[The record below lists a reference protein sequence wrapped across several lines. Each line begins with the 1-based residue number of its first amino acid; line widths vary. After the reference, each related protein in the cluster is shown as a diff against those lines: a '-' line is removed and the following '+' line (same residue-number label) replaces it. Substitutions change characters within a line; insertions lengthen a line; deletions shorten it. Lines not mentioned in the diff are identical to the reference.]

1 VFPIRLLTR
10 AALAAVAIC
19 AIATTPQ
26 AQSPQSPTS
35 SPTFRSGVD
44 LVRLDIR
51 VTDALGRPITDLR
64 PEELIITD
72 GSETRPPVLFQ
83 RITEPA
89 DTFVDAALEAMSAE
103 VSSNAGFPR
112 GHLYVLIFDQTH
124 IAGGNEQRARMAAEQ
139 FIRTKVRP
147 TDRVAIFAV
156 PGPGPRVGFT
166 NDRTRAIE
174 ALSSVRGSYQRTVQT
189 PFGTMPIYDAHRIA
203 QGDEKLT
210 MDTIDR
216 FIREGTGDL
225 LGLSNTTGVGG
236 RGAGAGASEETAV
249 ARRLLLENARTIIQ
263 QTDAESRQFL
273 QRLVDVINSLADIEG
288 RKSVVLFSEGFF
300 SDNLSREL
308 EAVAAAAAQTYAV
321 FYSFDLNQRTASITE
336 AYASDTMLGSEV
348 QARIAPLGSLAAE
361 TDGQLVIDAA
371 SRTTDALLQL
381 ASAAQDYYLVGF
393 EPSVT
398 SRNQPGKYQRVQ
410 VRVTRPGARV
420 STRTGYAVRATATAE
435 SRQRALANGL
445 GSPFV
450 QQGLKVDYTTYLLKS
465 DTPGQQRIVM
475 SLQAQV
481 PAQRTTEMADI
492 VFVARDLRDGRV
504 AASGA
509 DRVAV
514 PVPTGGATTAAI
526 SWRAQF
532 TLPAGAYQMR
542 AVVREP
548 SGLMGSADRRL
559 DVRALDTA
567 EVGVSDLVLGR
578 SATNIAVQAVAF
590 VDDGVSGLIETYARQ
605 TSQLDGL
612 RLQLAVR
619 TPDGRTT
626 VASHEQALTPPAT
639 DPAGA
644 VSRSPFTIPLPGV
657 TPGAY
662 LVTASIRSASGALAE
677 RTRRVEIVA
686 GSSGAVGSDV
696 SFFSAPPPITASAI
710 VEGQLGQAYL
720 SAILGAT
727 VNTKWS
733 AAAED
738 AARGSW
744 ERVEAAIV
752 GAAPA
757 ATDFAAHAL
766 LGLARL
772 TRDDFAGAAA
782 ALTAARTADEDSAL
796 TLFFLGWAQDFGGD
810 TRAALTSWRGAAFLE
825 PTMVSAHLALAEG
838 YVKLKEPALAVQAI
852 RAGLAVVP
860 ESPEL
865 RLRLQQLE
873 GGR

>member
-1 VFPIRLLTR
+1 MFPTRLLTR
-10 AALAAVAIC
+10 VAVAAAAVCTIAAALGA
-19 AIATTPQ
+19 Q
-26 AQSPQSPTS
+26 A
-35 SPTFRSGVD
+35 PTFRSGVD

-64 PEELIITD
+64 PEEVIITD
-72 GSETRPPVLFQ
+72 GSETKPPVLFQ

-103 VSSNAGFPR
+103 VSSNEGFPR
-112 GHLYVLIFDQTH
+112 GHLYVLIFDQAH
-124 IAGGNEQRARMAAEQ
+124 IAAGNEQRARMAAEQ

-156 PGPGPRVGFT
+156 PGPGPRVAFT
-166 NDRTRAIE
+166 NDRARAID
-174 ALSSVRGSYQRTVQT
+174 ALTSVRGSYQRTVQT

-225 LGLSNTTGVGG
+225 LGLANTTGIGG

-273 QRLVDVINSLADIEG
+273 QRVVDVINSLADIEG

-336 AYASDTMLGSEV
+336 AYASDTVLGSEV
-348 QARIAPLGSLAAE
+348 QARIAPLGSLASE

-393 EPSVT
+393 EPSMT

-420 STRTGYAVRATATAE
+420 STRTGYAVRTALTPAD
-435 SRQRALANGL
+435 RQRALANGL

-465 DTPGQQRIVM
+465 DVPGQQRVVM
-475 SLQAQV
+475 SLHAQV
-481 PAQRTTEMADI
+481 PAQRTIDMADI

-504 AASGA
+504 VASGA
-509 DRVAV
+509 DRVPLPA
-514 PVPTGGATTAAI
+514 PSGGSVTADI
-526 SWRAQF
+526 TWRAQF

-548 SGLMGSADRRL
+548 GGLMGSADRRL
-559 DVRALDTA
+559 DVRAFDTA
-567 EVGVSDLVLGR
+567 DVGVSDLVIGR
-578 SATNIAVQAVAF
+578 SATNIAVRASAF
-590 VDDGVSGLIETYARQ
+590 VDDGVRGLIETYARQ
-605 TSQLDGL
+605 SMQLEGL
-612 RLQLAVR
+612 RLHLAVR

-626 VASHEQALTPPAT
+626 VASHEQPLAPPAA

-644 VSRSPFTIPLPGV
+644 VSRSPFTIPLTGV

-662 LVTASIRSASGALAE
+662 LVTATVRSGTATIAE
-677 RTRRVEIVA
+677 RSRRVDIAA
-686 GSSGAVGSDV
+686 GTSGTPAGGE
-696 SFFSAPPPITASAI
+696 SFFSAPAPVTAAAI
-710 VEGQLGQAYL
+710 VDGQLGQAYL
-720 SAILGAT
+720 SALIGAAI
-727 VNTKWS
+727 NTKW
-733 AAAED
+733 AAASED

-752 GAAPA
+752 GAGPG
-757 ATDFAAHAL
+757 ATDFPAHAL

-772 TRDDFAGAAA
+772 VREDYAGAVT
-782 ALTAARTADEDSAL
+782 ALTAARQADEDSAL
-796 TLFFLGWAQDFGGD
+796 TMFFLGWAQDFGGD

-825 PTMVSAHLALAEG
+825 PTMVSVHLALAEG
-838 YVKLKEPALAVQAI
+838 YLKLKEPALAVQAV
-852 RAGLAVVP
+852 RAGLVAVP
-860 ESPEL
+860 DSPEL
-865 RLRLQQLE
+865 RNRLQQLE

>member
-1 VFPIRLLTR
+1 MAAGVCMMATALL
-10 AALAAVAIC
+10 
-19 AIATTPQ
+19 
-26 AQSPQSPTS
+26 AQSSQTQAP

-64 PEELIITD
+64 QEELIITE
-72 GSETRPPVLFQ
+72 GSETRPPLLFQ
-83 RITEPA
+83 RVTEPA
-89 DTFVDAALEAMSAE
+89 ETFVDAALSAMSAE
-103 VSSNAGFPR
+103 VSSNEGFPR
-112 GHLYVLIFDQTH
+112 GHLYVLIFDQAH
-124 IAGGNEQRARMAAEQ
+124 IASGNEQRARMAAEQ

-147 TDRVAIFAV
+147 TDRVAVFAV

-174 ALSSVRGSYQRTVQT
+174 ALSTVRGTYQRTVQT
-189 PFGTMPIYDAHRIA
+189 PFGTLPIYDAHRIA

-210 MDTIDR
+210 MDTVDR

-249 ARRLLLENARTIIQ
+249 ARRLLVENARTIIQ

-273 QRLVDVINSLADIEG
+273 QRLVDVIHGLADIEG

-336 AYASDTMLGSEV
+336 AYVSDTVLGSEV
-348 QARIAPLGSLAAE
+348 QARVAPLGTLAAE

-381 ASAAQDYYLVGF
+381 AGTAQDYYLVGF
-393 EPSVT
+393 EPSAA

-420 STRTGYAVRATATAE
+420 STRTGYATRSTPTAAD
-435 SRQRALANGL
+435 RQRSLANSL
-445 GSPFV
+445 GAPFV
-450 QQGLKVDYTTYLLKS
+450 QQGLKVDYTTYVLKA
-465 DTPGQQRIVM
+465 DVPGQQRVVL
-475 SLQAQV
+475 SLRAQV
-481 PAQRTTEMADI
+481 PALKTTDLADI

-509 DRVAV
+509 DRVAL
-514 PVPTGGATTAAI
+514 PDPAAGGSGGTIT
-526 SWRAQF
+526 WRAQF

-548 SGLMGSADRRL
+548 GGLVGSADRRL
-559 DVRALDTA
+559 DIVALDSTD
-567 EVGVSDLVLGR
+567 VGVSDLVLGR
-578 SATNIAVQAVAF
+578 TATSIPVQAVAY
-590 VDDGVSGLIETYARQ
+590 VDDGLSGIIESYARQ
-605 TSQLDGL
+605 SAQLDGL
-612 RLQLAVR
+612 RLHLAVR

-626 VASHEQALTPPAT
+626 VASHEQPLAAAAA
-639 DPAGA
+639 DAAGA
-644 VSRSPFTIPLPGV
+644 VSRSPFVVPLTGV

-662 LVTASIRSASGALAE
+662 IVTATVRSSTAVVAE
-677 RTRRVEIVA
+677 RSRRVDVA
-686 GSSGAVGSDV
+686 TGTAGAATTE
-696 SFFSAPPPITASAI
+696 SFFAPPPPITAAAI

-720 SAILGAT
+720 SAILGAA
-727 VNTKWS
+727 VGTKWAPVS
-733 AAAED
+733 ED
-738 AARGSW
+738 AARGEW
-744 ERVEAAIV
+744 ERVEATLA
-752 GAAPA
+752 GA
-757 ATDFAAHAL
+757 TLTGSDFPAHAL

-772 TRDDFAGAAA
+772 TRDNFSGAVS
-782 ALTAARTADEDSAL
+782 ALSAARLADEDSAL

-810 TRAALTSWRGAAFLE
+810 TRSALTSWRGAAFLE

-838 YVKLKEPALAVQAI
+838 YVKLKEPALAVQAV
-852 RAGLAVVP
+852 RAGLAAVP
-860 ESPEL
+860 QSPEL
-865 RLRLQQLE
+865 RARLQQLE

>member
-1 VFPIRLLTR
+1 M
-10 AALAAVAIC
+10 
-19 AIATTPQ
+19 
-26 AQSPQSPTS
+26 
-35 SPTFRSGVD
+35 
-44 LVRLDIR
+44 
-51 VTDALGRPITDLR
+51 TDALGRPITDLR
-64 PEELIITD
+64 PEELIISE
-72 GSETRPPVLFQ
+72 GSETRPAVLFQ

-103 VSSNAGFPR
+103 VSSNEGFPR
-112 GHLYVLIFDQTH
+112 GHLYVLIFDQAH

-166 NDRTRAIE
+166 NDRARAIE

-189 PFGTMPIYDAHRIA
+189 PFGTMPIFDAHRIA

-225 LGLSNTTGVGG
+225 LGLANTTGVGG
-236 RGAGAGASEETAV
+236 RGAGAGGAEETAV

-288 RKSVVLFSEGFF
+288 RKSIVLFSEGFF
-300 SDNLSREL
+300 ADNLSREI

-321 FYSFDLNQRTASITE
+321 FYSFDLNQRTAPITE
-336 AYASDTMLGSEV
+336 AYVSDTVLGSEV
-348 QARIAPLGSLAAE
+348 QSRVAPLGTLASE

-393 EPSVT
+393 EPSAT
-398 SRNQPGKYQRVQ
+398 SRAQPGKYQRVQ

-420 STRTGYAVRATATAE
+420 SSRTGYAVRAAATAAD
-435 SRQRALANGL
+435 RQRALANGL

-450 QQGLKVDYTTYLLKS
+450 QQGLKVDYTTYVLKS
-465 DTPGQQRIVM
+465 DVPGQQRVVM
-475 SLQAQV
+475 SLHAQV
-481 PAQRTTEMADI
+481 PAQRTSEMADI

-509 DRVAV
+509 DRV
-514 PVPTGGATTAAI
+514 PVASDGKATVNV

-548 SGLMGSADRRL
+548 GGLMGSADRRL
-559 DVRALDTA
+559 DIRAFDTPEA
-567 EVGVSDLVLGR
+567 GVSDLVLGR
-578 SATNIAVQAVAF
+578 SATSIAVLASAY
-590 VDDGVSGLIETYARQ
+590 VDDGVPGLIETYARQ
-605 TSQLDGL
+605 ASQLEGL

-619 TPDGRTT
+619 TRDGKTT
-626 VASHEQALTPPAT
+626 VASHEQPLATPAA

-644 VSRSPFTIPLPGV
+644 VSRSPFTIPLTNVAPGTYV
-657 TPGAY
+657 
-662 LVTASIRSASGALAE
+662 VTATVRSATATVAE
-677 RTRRVEIVA
+677 RSRLVDIMA
-686 GSSGAVGSDV
+686 GSSGAAASE
-696 SFFSAPPPITASAI
+696 SFFSAPPPVTAAAI
-710 VEGQLGQAYL
+710 VDGQLGQAYL
-720 SAILGAT
+720 SAIIGAAVT
-727 VNTKWS
+727 TKW
-733 AAAED
+733 AAASED

-744 ERVEAAIV
+744 ERVEAALA
-752 GAAPA
+752 GASPA
-757 ATDFAAHAL
+757 TTDFPAHAL

-772 TRDDFAGAAA
+772 IREDFPGAVT
-782 ALTAARTADEDSAL
+782 ALTAARDADQDSAL
-796 TLFFLGWAQDFGGD
+796 TLFFLGWAHDFGGN
-810 TRAALTSWRGAAFLE
+810 TRAALTAWRGAAFLE

-838 YVKLKEPALAVQAI
+838 YLKLKEPALAVQAI
-852 RAGLAVVP
+852 RAGLAAVP

-865 RLRLQQLE
+865 RARLQQLE